1 MIEPIILKKNRRS
14 SPFENFEICLTFS
27 LVDYR
32 NQYFV
37 NDDPDK
43 IIEFYN
49 GFRSQDQLIQWMKER
64 PRGTAKIHEVDGIR
78 DIIVVITT
86 ADFNGR
92 YAKECRENIFK
103 GLYMIFVESAEMPD
117 PYFNNAPNIIYK
129 SYYGLLNRKKR
140 RVFLK
145 MYKKFG
151 VRYLLSPASGRF
163 SKLFKKGYE
172 YTELQ
177 DFGIFSSL
185 WISKIGGKVFD
196 EIYINSGEDP
206 DLSLKIKLNFLRTV
220 IINYQIGDL
229 IGSSLGNG
237 LLRGLRS
244 IAGLTYLNYNWG
256 PRIEEEIKRLN

>member
-117 PYFNNAPNIIYK
+117 PYFNNAHNINVGIEKAMEYNPK
-129 SYYGLLNRKKR
+129 WI
-140 RVFLK
+140 VFS
-145 MYKKFG
+145 G
-151 VRYLLSPASGRF
+151 DVTVLSWNPQVSM
-163 SKLFKKGYE
+163 SLFM
-172 YTELQ
+172 
-177 DFGIFSSL
+177 
-185 WISKIGGKVFD
+185 IS
-196 EIYINSGEDP
+196 
-206 DLSLKIKLNFLRTV
+206 
-220 IINYQIGDL
+220 
-229 IGSSLGNG
+229 
-237 LLRGLRS
+237 
-244 IAGLTYLNYNWG
+244 
-256 PRIEEEIKRLN
+256 